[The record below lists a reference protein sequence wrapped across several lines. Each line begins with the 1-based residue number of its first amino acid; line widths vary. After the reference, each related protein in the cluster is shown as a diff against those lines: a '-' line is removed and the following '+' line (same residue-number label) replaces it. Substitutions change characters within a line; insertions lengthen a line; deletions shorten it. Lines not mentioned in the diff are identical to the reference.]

1 MLRGYLRSFH
11 LIRVSVHIRWKP
23 TVGRVTTSPYGCRSF
38 TSTRSTSATGFMALE
53 TSKPTFF
60 QILGTRSGNLLSYT
74 LQIACLCP
82 RPWFLYRIMRTR
94 ETNPT
99 IREQIDP
106 RSVSTDSRS
115 LWLTSAC
122 FGQKGPRA
130 ELSNT
135 CALVNPTTSGN
146 YKQWKVF
153 WAFIE
158 RKLACPFY
166 FLSKLSLF
174 CDFDFILLCL

>member
-1 MLRGYLRSFH
+1 MLHQHKVHFGHWVYGSINIKAH
-11 LIRVSVHIRWKP
+11 LLSN
-23 TVGRVTTSPYGCRSF
+23 
-38 TSTRSTSATGFMALE
+38 
-53 TSKPTFF
+53 
-60 QILGTRSGNLLSYT
+60 SGNEIVQSPVPYATAFYCPWL
-74 LQIACLCP
+74 CLCP

-130 ELSNT
+130 EPTNT

-146 YKQWKVF
+146 YKQCKVF
-153 WAFIE
+153 WASIE
-158 RKLACPFY
+158 RKLVWSFY